1 MAGPVCTGKVVE
13 CQSCS
18 ICSSWVPSHTRCFCL
33 PLSLP
38 AHFDQ
43 RHQSLPTLACMFPS
57 RPCPPFVLGSQI
69 FTSSVSQAQVG
80 AANHLKILPHS
91 SGLLLALTQLSCTCS
106 PSSPT
111 PYLPPPQKP
120 APHSYLYNSPCAINP
135 KLSSTS

>member
-1 MAGPVCTGKVVE
+1 MAGPVCTGKMVE

-18 ICSSWVPSHTRCFCL
+18 ICSSWVPSHTSCFCL

-43 RHQSLPTLACMFPS
+43 RHQSLPTLAYVF
-57 RPCPPFVLGSQI
+57 PCPPFVLGSQI

-80 AANHLKILPHS
+80 AANCLKILPVHQAS
-91 SGLLLALTQLSCTCS
+91 SSLAQLPCTCS
-106 PSSPT
+106 PSSLT

-120 APHSYLYNSPCAINP
+120 PHPYLYSSPYVINP
-135 KLSSTS
+135 KL